1 MKKPGIKRILIGL
14 AQHLVAAGILLA
26 VAGIMLNSYIEMDAI
41 DGKKIYRIFPVN
53 NRQEFEESE
62 VYHDLFRNA
71 IQDITQLVAIKDVF
85 ETNGMFDPL
94 KKIDVTEYAGKIG
107 ADKGGSV
114 SAVYDLD
121 DLIRWGKHGV
131 SYTNHTMSISNFVN
145 NFGYIIYP
153 ENYSL
158 DEYEQLCFDGF
169 YRRGEDTP
177 ETGMVPSGEDG
188 LPVEGGVPAYYGKS
202 EEELA
207 VIKEEIRVS
216 KYTRDQLEDL
226 AFAYIMAQNPEGIE
240 MSRED
245 GVIRVTVPILNS
257 RYATVEGEKQ
267 LIRLADNWV
276 DYLRLQNNLV
286 VTIESLAQHYSKYQ
300 VCNSAYEA
308 GKSNVK
314 YAVRMMTDDG
324 IRTYA
329 NVPDLGDASDEEM
342 TELFSEYRRYLIYYP
357 DSLVFMG
364 NTVMSEE
371 EIYKYI
377 SAYDYAYPDT
387 THIWLGIDTDYTAR
401 DAFYNAN
408 AVYERIVSN
417 MGRYIALFIILL
429 ILWLGMGIYLSVTA
443 GVTVQED
450 GEKVCRLRRFD
461 HIWTEALILLT
472 VLFVLGG
479 RFGFQQITDI
489 AENTAVTTEQ
499 TEESGLEFSRLY
511 QYGVFAAYGIYLSVA
526 AGIVWYSF
534 VRRTRVRSLWRDS
547 LLRHIGR
554 GSGKVL
560 RFIVGH
566 RNSVISILL
575 PYNLFLFINLV
586 AVVGVFWLWKQGVP
600 SAILVICTVAFDG
613 FVGVMLFRRGAEQNE
628 IVDGINRIR
637 NGEVDYQLDTAALH
651 GANKELADAVNNIG
665 EGIGKA
671 VKTSMRDEQLK
682 ADLITN
688 VSHDIKTPL
697 TSIINYVDLLKR
709 LEIRE
714 EPAKGYI
721 DILDSKA
728 QRLKQLTDDLVEASK
743 ISSGNIEL
751 DREKV
756 NLTELLN
763 QGIGEFSDKLE
774 ESGLQV
780 VFEESGGPAYILAD
794 SRRMWRVVENL
805 LNNICKYALEGTR
818 VYFDVEVSNGR
829 VRALVKNIS
838 RQQMNIKPEELT
850 ERFIRGDLARST
862 EGSGLGL
869 SIAQSL
875 TRLQG
880 GEFSIYL
887 DGDLFKTTLSFP
899 CYSGQPGNSGQED

>member
-1 MKKPGIKRILIGL
+1 MKKPGKRRILIGL
-14 AQHLVAAGILLA
+14 AQHLAAAGILLA

-62 VYHDLFRNA
+62 VYHDLFQNA
-71 IQDITQLVAIKDVF
+71 IRDITQLVAIKDVF
-85 ETNGMFDPL
+85 ETNGVLDPL
-94 KKIDVTEYAGKIG
+94 KKIDATEYAGKIG
-107 ADKGGSV
+107 ADRGCSV

-121 DLIRWGKHGV
+121 DLIKWGKHGV

-153 ENYSL
+153 ENYTL
-158 DEYEQLCFDGF
+158 DEYEQLCFEGF
-169 YRRGEDTP
+169 FRRGDDSPDTGTIP
-177 ETGMVPSGEDG
+177 TGEDG
-188 LPVEGGVPAYYGKS
+188 LPAEGAVPAYYGKS

-207 VIKEEIRVS
+207 VIKEEIQAS
-216 KYTRDQLEDL
+216 KYSRDQLEDL

-257 RYATVEGEKQ
+257 RYGTVEGEKQ

-276 DYLRLQNNLV
+276 DYLRLQSNV
-286 VTIESLAQHYSKYQ
+286 VATIESLAQNYARYQ

-314 YAVRMMTDDG
+314 YVVRMMTDGG

-329 NVPDLGDASDEEM
+329 NVPDLGNASDEEI
-342 TELFSEYRRYLIYYP
+342 TELFSNYRRYLIYYP

-408 AVYERIVSN
+408 AVYERIVPN
-417 MGRYIALFIILL
+417 MGRYIALFVILL
-429 ILWLGMGIYLSVTA
+429 LLWLGMGIYLSVTA
-443 GVTVQED
+443 GVTVQEN
-450 GEKVCRLRRFD
+450 GEKVCRLKRFD
-461 HIWTEALILLT
+461 RLWIEALILLA
-472 VLFVLGG
+472 VFFVLGG
-479 RFGFQQITDI
+479 RFGFRQITDI
-489 AENTAVTTEQ
+489 AENTAVTTDQ
-499 TEESGLEFSRLY
+499 TQESGLELSRIC
-511 QYGVFAAYGIYLSVA
+511 QYGIFAVYGVYLSA
-526 AGIVWYSF
+526 ATGIVWYSL
-534 VRRTRVRSLWRDS
+534 VRRLRARSLWQDS
-547 LLRHIGR
+547 LLHHIGS
-554 GSGKVL
+554 GCGKVL

-575 PYNLFLFINLV
+575 PYNLFLFINLA
-586 AVVGVFWLWKQGVP
+586 AVVGVYRFRDQGQGVT
-600 SAILVICTVAFDG
+600 AAVLVICTVAFDG
-613 FVGVMLFRRGAEQNE
+613 FIGVMLFRRDGEQEE

-637 NGEVDYQLDTAALH
+637 NGEVDYKLDTAVLH
-651 GANKELADAVNNIG
+651 GASRELAEAVNNIG
-665 EGIGKA
+665 EGIEKA

-682 ADLITN
+682 TDLITN

-709 LEIRE
+709 LKIKE
-714 EPAKGYI
+714 EPAKKYI
-721 DILDSKA
+721 DILDGKA

-751 DREKV
+751 SREKV

-763 QGIGEFSDKLE
+763 QGIGEFSEKLE
-774 ESGLQV
+774 ESSLQV
-780 VFEESGGPAYILAD
+780 VFEESGKPAYILAD

-818 VYFDVEVSNGR
+818 VYFDVEADNDR
-829 VRALVKNIS
+829 VRASVKNIS
-838 RQQMNIKPEELT
+838 KQQMNIKPEELT

-880 GEFSIYL
+880 GEFTIYL
-887 DGDLFKTTLSFP
+887 DGDLFKTTLDFP
-899 CYSGQPGNSGQED
+899 RYSAQEN

>member
-276 DYLRLQNNLV
+276 DYLRLQSNLV

-443 GVTVQED
+443 GVAVQED

-461 HIWTEALILLT
+461 HIWTEALIILT

-479 RFGFQQITDI
+479 RFGFQQITGI

>member
-1 MKKPGIKRILIGL
+1 MKKPGIKRVLIGL
-14 AQHLVAAGILLA
+14 AQHLAAAGILLA

-85 ETNGMFDPL
+85 ETKGELDLL

-107 ADKGGSV
+107 ADKGCSV

-121 DLIRWGKHGV
+121 DLIKWGKHGV

-153 ENYSL
+153 ENYTL
-158 DEYEQLCFDGF
+158 DDYGQLCFDGF
-169 YRRGEDTP
+169 YRMGEGTP
-177 ETGMVPSGEDG
+177 ETGVVPSGEDG
-188 LPVEGGVPAYYGKS
+188 LPAEGAVPAYYGKS
-202 EEELA
+202 EEEIT
-207 VIKEEIRVS
+207 VVKEEIRAS

-245 GVIRVTVPILNS
+245 GVIRVTVPVLNS
-257 RYATVEGEKQ
+257 RYGTVEGEKQ

-276 DYLRLQNNLV
+276 DYLRLQSNLV
-286 VTIESLAQHYSKYQ
+286 VTIESLAQHYFKYQ

-314 YAVRMMTDDG
+314 YVVRMMTDDG
-324 IRTYA
+324 IHTYA
-329 NVPDLGDASDEEM
+329 NVPDLGDASDEDV

-357 DSLVFMG
+357 DSLIFMG

-371 EIYKYI
+371 EIYEYI

-417 MGRYIALFIILL
+417 MGRYIALFVILL
-429 ILWLGMGIYLSVTA
+429 LLWLGMGIYLSVTA

-450 GEKVCRLRRFD
+450 GEKVCRLKRFD
-461 HIWTEALILLT
+461 HVWTEALILLT
-472 VLFVLGG
+472 ALFVLGG
-479 RFGFQQITDI
+479 RFGFHQITDI

-511 QYGVFAAYGIYLSVA
+511 QYGVFAAYGVYLSVA

-534 VRRTRVRSLWRDS
+534 VRRFRVRSLWRDS
-547 LLRHIGR
+547 LLRHMGS

-575 PYNLFLFINLV
+575 PYNLFLFINLA
-586 AVVGVFWLWKQGVP
+586 AVVGVYRLWEQGAAA
-600 SAILVICTVAFDG
+600 AILVVCTVAFDG
-613 FVGVMLFRRGAEQNE
+613 FVGVMLFRRGGEQNE

-637 NGEVDYQLDTAALH
+637 NGEVDYKLDTAALH

-671 VKTSMRDEQLK
+671 VKTSMRDEQMK

-709 LEIRE
+709 LEIKE
-714 EPAKGYI
+714 DPAKGYI

-763 QGIGEFSDKLE
+763 QGIGEFSERLE

-780 VFEESGGPAYILAD
+780 VFEESGVPAYILAD

-818 VYFDVEVSNGR
+818 VYFDVEVADGR

-887 DGDLFKTTLSFP
+887 DGDLFKTTLDFP
-899 CYSGQPGNSGQED
+899 CYSGQPGQSRQEN